1 MFNLNVFLS
10 VVEFQTRCGSGLPKK
25 RSGNVK
31 DEKYENIVFW
41 NHIYYSLLPYF
52 FVIFSRAL

>member
-41 NHIYYSLLPYF
+41 NHIYYSNITPF
-52 FVIFSRAL
+52 FCHIF